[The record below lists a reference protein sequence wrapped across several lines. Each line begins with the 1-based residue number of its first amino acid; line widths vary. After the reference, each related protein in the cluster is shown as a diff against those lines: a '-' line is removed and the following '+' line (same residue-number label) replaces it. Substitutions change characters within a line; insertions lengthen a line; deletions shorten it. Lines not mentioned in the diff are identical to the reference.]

1 MLCQTN
7 LVVMMVIVVVVRS
20 VQSDSLD
27 VLGVAGLRQP
37 DLPLHRR
44 GAALTL
50 EQIAAAAPGPIAPAV
65 VASRILF
72 AESVQVC
79 SALVAVVADGAVPR
93 YLGCEVGVVAVGEL
107 REVLRVAPNRN
118 RRAEEQQ
125 RARKHLP
132 TWER

>member
-44 GAALTL
+44 GAALACSL
-50 EQIAAAAPGPIAPAV
+50 EQVAAAAPGPIAPAV
-65 VASRILF
+65 IASRILF
-72 AESVQVC
+72 AETVQVC

-93 YLGCEVGVVAVGEL
+93 YLGCEV
-107 REVLRVAPNRN
+107 
-118 RRAEEQQ
+118 
-125 RARKHLP
+125 
-132 TWER
+132 